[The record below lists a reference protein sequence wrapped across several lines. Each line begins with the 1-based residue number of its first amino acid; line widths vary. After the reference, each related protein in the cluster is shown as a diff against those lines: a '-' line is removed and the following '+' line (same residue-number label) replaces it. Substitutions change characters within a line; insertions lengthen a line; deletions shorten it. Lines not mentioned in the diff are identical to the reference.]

1 MVKIYSDGRLV
12 DEMFINRPI
21 AEIKVYLRKNV
32 KFDYKNANFGGKGKI
47 KIGDNTVI
55 INSFSMA
62 APAVIGKNCWIGK
75 GCFIDKYVK
84 IGNNVNLL
92 GQNHVANSTKIRS
105 HTLLELWVFTAEQSI
120 IGDHT
125 LLEGSIKDK
134 YTEIGAGKKT
144 FDRGGL
150 CYYYNEYEEK
160 IIYYNVKNAASMI
173 DKIGADMIKKDLIQI
188 YKNNDKVVKI
198 IKCTNI

>member
-62 APAVIGKNCWIGK
+62 APTVIGKNCWIG
-75 GCFIDKYVK
+75 GGAYIDKYVK

-92 GQNHVANSTKIRS
+92 GQNHVANSTKMIR
-105 HTLLELWVFTAEQSI
+105 
-120 IGDHT
+120 
-125 LLEGSIKDK
+125 
-134 YTEIGAGKKT
+134 
-144 FDRGGL
+144 
-150 CYYYNEYEEK
+150 
-160 IIYYNVKNAASMI
+160 VKRLNTDI
-173 DKIGADMIKKDLIQI
+173 
-188 YKNNDKVVKI
+188 
-198 IKCTNI
+198 